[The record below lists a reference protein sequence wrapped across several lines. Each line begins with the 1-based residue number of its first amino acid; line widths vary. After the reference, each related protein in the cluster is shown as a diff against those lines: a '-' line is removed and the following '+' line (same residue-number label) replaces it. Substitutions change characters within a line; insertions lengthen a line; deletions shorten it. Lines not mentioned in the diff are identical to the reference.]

1 LGVPKNA
8 SKFASPKNR
17 KKCKKCRF
25 GTPKIVPKSSP
36 NVSKIVVPKNIPFFT
51 DFRLRRRASRKCRHA
66 FCIGFYNIKWMC
78 DAFLRIA
85 FDMRFGSG
93 KPPKNLSKTMP
104 ERPKNRLRELCFFR
118 RRFFWASA
126 QFWSNLGVQNGTQ
139 NCTFGPPK
147 LRGLPQSTAYSVRIA
162 FFVFFALNLKFAMKK
177 RKT

>member
-1 LGVPKNA
+1 
-8 SKFASPKNR
+8 
-17 KKCKKCRF
+17 
-25 GTPKIVPKSSP
+25 
-36 NVSKIVVPKNIPFFT
+36 
-51 DFRLRRRASRKCRHA
+51 
-66 FCIGFYNIKWMC
+66 MC

-139 NCTFGPPK
+139 NCSFGTPK
-147 LRGLPQSTAYSVRIA
+147 LRRMPQSTAYSVRIA
-162 FFVFFALNLKFAMKK
+162 FYPSNVTRIVHGSKLHFWSELWKLDCGLDCFFAIYSNPQIARTNGGG
-177 RKT
+177 RKTCNSSKSCEKC

>member
-1 LGVPKNA
+1 MGVPKNA
-8 SKFASPKNR
+8 SKFASPKNQ
-17 KKCKKCRF
+17 KKYKKCRF

-36 NVSKIVVPKNIPFFT
+36 NVSKIVVPKNIHFFT
-51 DFRLRRRASRKCRHA
+51 DFRLQRRASRKCRHA

-147 LRGLPQSTAYSVRIA
+147 L
-162 FFVFFALNLKFAMKK
+162 
-177 RKT
+177 